1 MSFQVTCV
9 INNFKQ
15 MQLSATPHRHHAVQS
30 VQAVPMLALP
40 CGENPLEKLSGPQV
54 RGERESVQWGQDRV
68 VKISPSG
75 GHFQKKCLPSSSF

>member
-1 MSFQVTCV
+1 
-9 INNFKQ
+9 

-75 GHFQKKCLPSSSF
+75 GHFQKKNFAVVIFLNSTFELKWQI